1 MRGLIRLSDYSKQ
14 DIFKIF
20 KIADDIIAGDY
31 TNLLQGKTIVLFFPT
46 SSLRTRITF
55 EKGIHMLG
63 GESILFPPETLD
75 KRESIQDVVGY
86 LNNWVDAVI
95 IRHKSIA
102 VLDAFCKYAEFP
114 IVNAMTDINHPCE
127 VLSDLYALSK
137 QRKDFLKDQYLFCG
151 AKGNIGLAWKE
162 AADVLN
168 LTLTQCCPKGYEIP
182 ELTVHHDLRIAIEG
196 KDVVC
201 TDALPAEDLQ
211 DFKEYQI
218 TQEIMDFA
226 NLNAILNPCPPFFRG
241 EEISADAISSQY
253 FAGYKFKKH
262 LLEIQQAILLFSLI
276 H

>member
-14 DIFKIF
+14 DVFEIF
-20 KIADDIIAGDY
+20 KIADGIMAGDY

-55 EKGIHMLG
+55 EKGIRMLG

-75 KRESIQDVVGY
+75 KRESLQDVVGY

-102 VLDAFCKYAEFP
+102 VLDVLCKYAEFP
-114 IVNAMTDINHPCE
+114 VINAMTDINHPCE

-137 QRKDFLKDQYLFCG
+137 QRKNFLKDQYLFCG
-151 AKGNIGLAWKE
+151 AIGNIGLAWKE

-182 ELTVHHDLRIAIEG
+182 ELTVHHNLRMAIEG
-196 KDVVC
+196 KDIVC
-201 TDALPAEDLQ
+201 TDSLPAEDLQ

-218 TQEIMDFA
+218 TQEIMGFA
-226 NLNAILNPCPPFFRG
+226 NVNAILNPCPPFFRG
-241 EEISADAISSQY
+241 EEISADAIGSQY
-253 FAGYKFKKH
+253 FVGYKFKKH